1 MKVYGHPGST
11 CTRKVLTTL
20 AEKGQA
26 FEFVTVD
33 IMKGQGRSP
42 EHLARQPWGQVPVFE
57 ADDGWQLI
65 ESRAIIRH
73 LDATL
78 PGTSLTPADPRE
90 KAKMDEWLS
99 IEQSNFT
106 PSVMKILGQLM
117 FARWRGE
124 EPQMSI
130 VEDGRVGVRKAVA
143 ELEKRLTGRDY
154 LAGLAGGQFSLAEIS
169 FMPYIE
175 YLFMCG
181 EGGLI
186 SEQPNTAAW
195 WTRISERDSWQKIR
209 GKLQAD

>member
-154 LAGLAGGQFSLAEIS
+154 LAGPGGGQFSLAEIS

-195 WTRISERDSWQKIR
+195 WARISERDSWQKIR

>member
-20 AEKGQA
+20 AEKNQTA
-26 FEFVTVD
+26 EFVTVD

-78 PGTSLTPADPRE
+78 PGTSLTPSDPRE

-99 IEQSNFT
+99 LEQSNFT
-106 PSVMKILGQLM
+106 PAVMKILGQLL
-117 FARWRGE
+117 FAKWRGE

-130 VEDGRVGVRKAVA
+130 VEDGRAGVRKAVA
-143 ELEKRLTGRDY
+143 VLEKHLTGREY
-154 LAGLAGGQFSLAEIS
+154 LAGGQFSLAEIS

-181 EGGLI
+181 EGALI
-186 SEQPNTAAW
+186 SENPNTAAW
-195 WTRISERDSWQKIR
+195 WSRCSERASWQQVRAKMS
-209 GKLQAD
+209 AD